1 MGKTLAPAD
10 VADGRN
16 ANDANLSSY
25 DSNHHPGGVCQ
36 VPLAMGFPRQ
46 EYWNGFPFPT
56 PGDVPDLGI
65 EPDTGIKPESPVL
78 AGR

>member
-25 DSNHHPGGVCQ
+25 DSNRHPGGV
-36 VPLAMGFPRQ
+36 LASGHLCFSAQRCCTVS
-46 EYWNGFPFPT
+46 FS
-56 PGDVPDLGI
+56 I
-65 EPDTGIKPESPVL
+65 RI
-78 AGR
+78 